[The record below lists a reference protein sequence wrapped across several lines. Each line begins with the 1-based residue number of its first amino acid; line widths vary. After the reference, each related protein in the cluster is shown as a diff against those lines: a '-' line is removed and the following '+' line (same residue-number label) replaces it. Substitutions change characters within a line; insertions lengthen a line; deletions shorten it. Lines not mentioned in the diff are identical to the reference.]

1 MKNLDLST
9 LTSQIENVYI
19 KYDKEIPTIKYLKFS
34 SHSVFL
40 VGCWEFYFD
49 KINDGYVLSDVIDS
63 VHTEDI
69 DLHKIKAYIMCEILS
84 NGVLP
89 I

>member
-1 MKNLDLST
+1 MKNLDLSV

-19 KYDKEIPTIKYLKFS
+19 KYDKEIPTVKYLKFN
-34 SHSVFL
+34 SHSVLL
-40 VGCWEFYFD
+40 VGHWEFYFD

-63 VHTEDI
+63 TYTNDVG
-69 DLHKIKAYIMCEILS
+69 LHKIKAYIMCDILS

>member
-1 MKNLDLST
+1 MKNLDLSV

-34 SHSVFL
+34 RHSVLL
-40 VGCWEFYFD
+40 VGYWEFYFD
-49 KINDGYVLSDVIDS
+49 KIYDGYVLSDVIDS
-63 VHTEDI
+63 VYTD
-69 DLHKIKAYIMCEILS
+69 DVALHKIKGYIMCEILN

-89 I
+89 T